1 MTITMV
7 AAAAHPVALTKW
19 PVGTRTALEGNSIA
33 EPVLRDGQPARIDS
47 YDNIAGSIAA
57 RVRAVGVARG
67 GGGANHR

>member
-1 MTITMV
+1 
-7 AAAAHPVALTKW
+7 
-19 PVGTRTALEGNSIA
+19 LEGNSIA